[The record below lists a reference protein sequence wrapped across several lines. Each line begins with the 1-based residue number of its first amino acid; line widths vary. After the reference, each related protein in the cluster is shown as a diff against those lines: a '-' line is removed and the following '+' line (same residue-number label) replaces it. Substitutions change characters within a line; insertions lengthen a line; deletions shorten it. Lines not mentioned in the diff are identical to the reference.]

1 MYKLVLSNRFKRSF
15 KKLDKQVAGV
25 IAKWIDQHLYKCK
38 NPRAYGHSLKG
49 KYEGCWRYRIGN
61 YRIIAR
67 IEDNQLK
74 LIALD
79 IGHRRDIYK

>member
-1 MYKLVLSNRFKRSF
+1 MYKLVVSNRFKRSF
-15 KKLDKQVAGV
+15 KKLDKQVAEV
-25 IAKWIDQHLYKCK
+25 IAKWIDEHLYNCK
-38 NPRAYGHSLKG
+38 NPRAHGHALKG